1 MAIDM
6 FMKVEGVNGE
16 SKDSNHKDWTNIESF
31 DWGAEQPGSMT
42 SGGGGGAG
50 KVNFNDLTVVAAIDK
65 AAPTILKNC
74 ATGQHLSKVEIS
86 VCKAGGEQIKYSRTT
101 LEDVLVTGVKFIG
114 VQDNDALKMRYS
126 FQAAK
131 VKNQYWE
138 QTDKGS
144 KGAEVQMAFSTIIH
158 GIEKVTGLLN
168 RDLRF
173 QKQYERVFTRLFGTD
188 AKAAPLN

>member
-31 DWGAEQPGSMT
+31 D
-42 SGGGGGAG
+42 GGGGGAG

-86 VCKAGGEQIKYSRTT
+86 VCKAGGEQIEYSRTT

-144 KGAEVQMAFSTIIH
+144 KGAEVQMAFNIKENKS
-158 GIEKVTGLLN
+158 
-168 RDLRF
+168 
-173 QKQYERVFTRLFGTD
+173 
-188 AKAAPLN
+188 A

>member
-1 MAIDM
+1 M

-74 ATGQHLSKVEIS
+74 ENALFIPS
-86 VCKAGGEQIKYSRTT
+86 CKS
-101 LEDVLVTGVKFIG
+101 
-114 VQDNDALKMRYS
+114 
-126 FQAAK
+126 
-131 VKNQYWE
+131 
-138 QTDKGS
+138 
-144 KGAEVQMAFSTIIH
+144 
-158 GIEKVTGLLN
+158 EKPILGTN
-168 RDLRF
+168 R
-173 QKQYERVFTRLFGTD
+173 
-188 AKAAPLN
+188 

>member
-50 KVNFNDLTVVAAIDK
+50 KVNFNVLTVVAAIDK

-86 VCKAGGEQIKYSRTT
+86 VCKAGGEQIEYSRTT

-144 KGAEVQMAFSTIIH
+144 KGAEVQMAFNIKENKS
-158 GIEKVTGLLN
+158 
-168 RDLRF
+168 
-173 QKQYERVFTRLFGTD
+173 
-188 AKAAPLN
+188 A

>member
-1 MAIDM
+1 
-6 FMKVEGVNGE
+6 
-16 SKDSNHKDWTNIESF
+16 
-31 DWGAEQPGSMT
+31 MT

-86 VCKAGGEQIKYSRTT
+86 VCKAGGEQIEYSRTT

-131 VKNQYWE
+131 VKNNIGNKPIKVLKALKFKWPS
-138 QTDKGS
+138 TS
-144 KGAEVQMAFSTIIH
+144 KKTNPHNHYAH
-158 GIEKVTGLLN
+158 LN
-168 RDLRF
+168 CRNL
-173 QKQYERVFTRLFGTD
+173 
-188 AKAAPLN
+188 A

>member
-1 MAIDM
+1 M

-86 VCKAGGEQIKYSRTT
+86 VCKAGGEQIEYSRTT

-144 KGAEVQMAFSTIIH
+144 KGAEVQMAFNIKENKSERRGLIFTVLNSR
-158 GIEKVTGLLN
+158 KLTGKLWSLYKN
-168 RDLRF
+168 DG
-173 QKQYERVFTRLFGTD
+173 E
-188 AKAAPLN
+188 